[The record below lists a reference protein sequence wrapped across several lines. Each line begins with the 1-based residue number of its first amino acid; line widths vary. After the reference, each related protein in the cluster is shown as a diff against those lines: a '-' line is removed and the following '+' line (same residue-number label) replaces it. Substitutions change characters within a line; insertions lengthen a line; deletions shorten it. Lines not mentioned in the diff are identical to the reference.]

1 MNRILNLTQHAP
13 TPEQI
18 EAGVTCGELDNDQ
31 KLSRVEFSNLL
42 TFETLPTPT
51 EVRQRAQQIAAYAAK
66 TFTIVDYGGDSGY
79 VVNERFRFALIGGA
93 PFLMGPLEE
102 ALRRVNIVP
111 LYAFSTRE
119 SVEQIQPDGSVRKTA
134 VFRHQGFVGCE
145 ADEPDEVELLSEQAA
160 AEAYEFVSLAGDDWR
175 ASHATS
181 AESVTALFVQM
192 QASDDAYNL
201 ELSADGSVGSW
212 LAEGYLSLGKTAT
225 IVAVCYDGVV
235 YQF

>member
-1 MNRILNLTQHAP
+1 MNTRILNLTQHDP

-18 EAGVTCGELDNDQ
+18 EAGVTCGDIPNEQAL
-31 KLSRVEFSNLL
+31 VEFRKLL
-42 TFETLPTPT
+42 TFDTIPTPT

-66 TFTIVDYGGDSGY
+66 TTTLVDYGGNSGLC
-79 VVNERFRFALIGGA
+79 VNEPLRFAMIGGA
-93 PFLMGPLEE
+93 PFLMAPLEE
-102 ALRRVNIVP
+102 ALRRVGITP

-119 SVEQIQPDGSVRKTA
+119 SVEQVQADGSVRKTA
-134 VFRHQGFVGCE
+134 VFRHVGFVGCE
-145 ADEPDEVELLSEQAA
+145 ADEEEEVEELSHQAA
-160 AEAYEFVSLAGDDWR
+160 AEAYEFVSSAGDEWR

-181 AESVTALFVQM
+181 AESVTALFAEM

-212 LAEGYLSLGKTAT
+212 SAEGYLSLGKTAT

>member
-1 MNRILNLTQHAP
+1 MNKRILNLTQHDA

-18 EAGVTCGELDNDQ
+18 EAGVTCGDITDAQELELR
-31 KLSRVEFSNLL
+31 KLLN
-42 TFETLPTPT
+42 FETLPTPT

-66 TFTIVDYGGDSGY
+66 TTTLVDYGGDSGLC
-79 VVNERFRFALIGGA
+79 VNEPLRFAMIGGA
-93 PFLMGPLEE
+93 PFLIAPLEE
-102 ALRRVNIVP
+102 ALRRVGIVP

-119 SVEQIQPDGSVRKTA
+119 SVEQVQPDGSVRKVA

-145 ADEPDEVELLSEQAA
+145 ADEPEEVELLSAQAA
-160 AEAYEFVSLAGDDWR
+160 AEAYEFVGSAGDEWR

-181 AESVTALFVQM
+181 AESVTARFVEM
-192 QASDDAYNL
+192 RESDDAYSL

-212 LAEGYLSLGKTAT
+212 SAEGYLSLGKTAT
-225 IVAVCYDGVV
+225 IVAVKFDGVV